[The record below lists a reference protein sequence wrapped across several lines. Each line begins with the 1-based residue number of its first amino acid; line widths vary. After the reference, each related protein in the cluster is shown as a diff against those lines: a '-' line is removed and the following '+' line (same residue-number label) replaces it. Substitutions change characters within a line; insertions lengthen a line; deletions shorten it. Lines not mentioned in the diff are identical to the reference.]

1 MLLSTLLHIA
11 QRWISGEIL
20 RKSIISNPTERIV
33 LTILDE
39 NNFCLCSHGGTRT
52 QYAKY
57 KIKNS
62 ANACPESIHKYF
74 FKVTIFE
81 MSYLTGLKV
90 KDDY

>member
-1 MLLSTLLHIA
+1 MFLKVLLHIA

-52 QYAKY
+52 QYATNS
-57 KIKNS
+57 KIVQMHVLKEYSN
-62 ANACPESIHKYF
+62 
-74 FKVTIFE
+74 IF
-81 MSYLTGLKV
+81 
-90 KDDY
+90 